1 MAGTKMSRK
10 PRRVLLSALGIRETR
25 PDSRR
30 RRWTMYAAW
39 GVIGVA
45 GLIWWLKPPALQEPL
60 APLWGVGG
68 FPFILLALWGTAFY
82 IAIRRSGLRKS
93 IPRWRFWT
101 ASLLGFVA
109 LAIFPNAAG
118 GVSYGYLPLESDV
131 GELMA
136 GHSGPNAWIR
146 FSALAA
152 VAIALGAPGLLLAGS
167 VLTVRGIGKGF
178 ARLVGVRRKKT
189 ASTQRR
195 KRSSQ
200 YTGFER
206 TANSP
211 QPQPRIVLPP
221 RPIGDEKLP
230 WAVDSDEL
238 ERTLEETTNVTYEP
252 LIESLPWAVDSTET
266 GKVSEE
272 AEGITYEPDDTGSEV
287 VSDIE
292 AEYEEETDSDE
303 EIDADLEDEE
313 EEEEYT
319 PVRTP
324 IRIVAEERSAEEILD
339 SQDPFRGLPS
349 RRWSFPPLEMLAPEP
364 LQEIDH
370 EGHMETAQNIES
382 TLAEYGIEAQVT
394 EVRPGPT
401 VTLYGLLPGWQRRYK
416 EVKEKDIDGRTIKR
430 KEEVGRVRVK
440 VDRIAALDR
449 DLALQLKAPSIR
461 IDSPIPGTNLVGV
474 EVPNSEPQVVYIR
487 SQLNSEAFRRA
498 QSRTRLAFPL
508 GKGSGGETQVA
519 DLAKM
524 PHLLV
529 AGATGSGKSVFVNSL
544 ITSLLSHA
552 SPEELRFVMV
562 DPKRVELTVY
572 NGIPHLLTPVIV
584 DTSKVVNALRWMLGQ
599 MDERLNLLSEAGVRD
614 ISSYNKKHDD
624 SERMP
629 FLVLIID
636 ELADLMITA
645 GKAVEQGLVRLAQM
659 GRATGIH
666 IVVATQRPSV
676 DVVTGLIKANFPT
689 RVSFMVTSLVDSRTI
704 LDGSGAEKLL
714 GRGDMLYLPQDAAR
728 PHRIQSSF
736 VSEEEATS
744 IVDFWRSQSGGYV
757 PPELPDMITPEE
769 AGIRSDDDDS
779 FSFGGGSGA
788 SSRGSASARPEEMMD
803 RARELSELYG
813 GKISTSLLQ
822 RRLGVGYPRA
832 ARLRDQLVQE
842 GLAPSDIPNAPA
854 ETQGRGRRRA
864 REDSE

>member
-1 MAGTKMSRK
+1 MSRK
-10 PRRVLLSALGIRETR
+10 PQRVVLNALGIRKGREER
-25 PDSRR
+25 PNSRR
-30 RRWTMYAAW
+30 RRWTMYAAL
-39 GVIGVA
+39 GVIGIA
-45 GLIWWLKPPALQEPL
+45 ALIGWLKPPALQELL
-60 APLWGVGG
+60 APLWEVSG
-68 FPFILLALWGTAFY
+68 FPFILLTLWITAFY
-82 IAIRRSGLRKS
+82 IAIRRKG
-93 IPRWRFWT
+93 PRRQIRQWRLWVAT
-101 ASLLGFVA
+101 LLGLVA
-109 LAIFPNAAG
+109 LAIFPNATG
-118 GVSYGYLPLESDV
+118 GLSYGHLPLESDV

-136 GHSGPNAWIR
+136 GPIGPNAWIR
-146 FSALAA
+146 FSVLAA
-152 VAIALGAPGLLLAGS
+152 VAIALTAPRLLLAGA
-167 VLTVRGIGKGF
+167 VLTVRGIGRGL
-178 ARLVGVRRKKT
+178 ATLVRVRGKKT
-189 ASTQRR
+189 ASTQPR

-200 YTGFER
+200 YAGFER
-206 TANSP
+206 TADSP
-211 QPQPRIVLPP
+211 QRRIIVPSQPTP
-221 RPIGDEKLP
+221 DEKP
-230 WAVDSDEL
+230 
-238 ERTLEETTNVTYEP
+238 
-252 LIESLPWAVDSTET
+252 PWAVDSTNLGKTSVEATSLDDKTRIESLPWPANLTET
-266 GKVSEE
+266 EKVFEE
-272 AEGITYEPDDTGSEV
+272 PTSIAYEPEDTRSEA
-287 VSDIE
+287 VSDAE
-292 AEYEEETDSDE
+292 AAYDEESDFDE
-303 EIDADLEDEE
+303 EIEAGLEDVDEE
-313 EEEEYT
+313 EDEEYT
-319 PVRTP
+319 PVRPP
-324 IRIVAEERSAEEILD
+324 IRIVAEERSSEEILD
-339 SQDPFRGLPS
+339 SQDPFRGLPA
-349 RRWSFPPLEMLAPEP
+349 RRWSFPPLEMLSPEP
-364 LQEIDH
+364 VHEIDH
-370 EGHMETAQNIES
+370 EAHMETAQNIES

-449 DLALQLKAPSIR
+449 DLALQLKASSIR
-461 IDSPIPGTNLVGV
+461 IDAPIPGTNLVGV
-474 EVPNSEPQVVYIR
+474 EVPNAEPEVVFIR
-487 SQLNSEAFRRA
+487 SQLNSETFRRA
-498 QSRTRLAFPL
+498 QSRARLAFPL

-599 MDERLNLLSEAGVRD
+599 MDERLQLLSKAGVRD

-689 RVSFMVTSLVDSRTI
+689 RISFMVTSLVDSRTI

-736 VSEEEATS
+736 VSEEEATA
-744 IVDFWRSQSGGYV
+744 IVDFWRNQSGGYV
-757 PPELPDMITPEE
+757 PPELPDMIGPEE
-769 AGIRSDDDDS
+769 TGIRSDDDEMS
-779 FSFGGGSGA
+779 LGGSSGTN
-788 SSRGSASARPEEMMD
+788 SRGGASARPEEMLE

-832 ARLRDQLVQE
+832 ARLRDQLVRE

-854 ETQGRGRRRA
+854 ETQGRGRRRT
-864 REDSE
+864 REDNE